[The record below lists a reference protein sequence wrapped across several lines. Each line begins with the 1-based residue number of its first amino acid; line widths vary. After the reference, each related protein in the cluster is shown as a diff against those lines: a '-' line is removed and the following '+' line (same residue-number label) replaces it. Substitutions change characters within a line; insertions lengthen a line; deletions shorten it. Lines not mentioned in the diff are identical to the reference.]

1 MLKKILSL
9 SLAAF
14 IVMTINTAV
23 FAASSQ
29 HSHEHVSVGNIIHTE
44 AGDDVVIKVNDDQS
58 FYTAPLTNSLFK
70 TTGTCPHS
78 QLQAYGSISAQSD
91 SYNKSDS
98 TYCYRT
104 RTIQN
109 ARCVQCGKTGFKF
122 YGSWKKHKHSYP
134 LFSST
139 CKKCGYEK

>member
-9 SLAAF
+9 SLAALMV
-14 IVMTINTAV
+14 ITINTTV

-29 HSHEHVSVGNIIHTE
+29 HIHEHVSVGDVIHSET
-44 AGDDVVIKVNDDQS
+44 GNDVVIKVNEDQS
-58 FYTAPLTNSLFK
+58 FYTAPLVNSLLK
-70 TTGTCPHS
+70 AADTCSHA
-78 QLQAYGSISAQSD
+78 QLEAYGSITAQSS

-109 ARCVQCGKTGFKF
+109 ARCVQCKKTGFRF
-122 YGSWKKHKHSYP
+122 YGSWTKHKHSYP